1 MKTWLRTLTVAASMV
16 ICGSAGAQDRSIL
29 HKVLDSGTLKVGT
42 TGDFN
47 PMSFKDPET
56 KEYRGHQ
63 IDAAKQLA
71 TDMGVEVE
79 FVATDWKTL
88 INGVVAGKYDV
99 AMTGTSMTVTRAKA
113 AGYTIPWGRT
123 GYLPLTR
130 KELADRFGTWEDL
143 NSPDVTV
150 GYNLGTSFA
159 DFVKLRLPKA
169 RVKECRV
176 AGPGLAGP
184 AGRKGGRHHLQHPGG
199 GQALQHPRGADDPLP
214 EGGQQPAAV
223 VHRAPGRPSVAQ
235 LHEQLDAH
243 EARGRL
249 LQGAQREMG
258 HPGPGLTPGLTLA
271 SSSAAVVGRHGGGRH
286 DGDLPPPGAVI
297 RCTS

>member
-1 MKTWLRTLTVAASMV
+1 MMKKWLSMLAVVASV
-16 ICGSAGAQDRSIL
+16 VCGGAAAQDRSIL

-63 IDAAKQLA
+63 IDAARQLA

-99 AMTGTSMTVTRAKA
+99 VMTGTSMTVSRAKA

-130 KELADRFGTWEDL
+130 KELAGKFETWEDL

-159 DFVKLRLPKA
+159 DFVKLRLPNA
-169 RVKECRV
+169 SVKEVESPARDWQDL
-176 AGPGLAGP
+176 LAGRVDVTISSILE
-184 AGRKGGRHHLQHPGG
+184 AGKLSSTHETLVIPFQKVANSLPLSFIVPQNDHVWLNFMNNWMRIKHEIGYFKSLNETWGIQ
-199 GQALQHPRGADDPLP
+199 GQD
-214 EGGQQPAAV
+214 
-223 VHRAPGRPSVAQ
+223 
-235 LHEQLDAH
+235 
-243 EARGRL
+243 
-249 LQGAQREMG
+249 
-258 HPGPGLTPGLTLA
+258 
-271 SSSAAVVGRHGGGRH
+271 
-286 DGDLPPPGAVI
+286 
-297 RCTS
+297 

>member
-1 MKTWLRTLTVAASMV
+1 MKKLLTGLTLALATAVGASALAA
-16 ICGSAGAQDRSIL
+16 DRSIL
-29 HKVLDSGTLKVGT
+29 HKVLDDGKVRVGT

-71 TDMGVEVE
+71 KDMGVELE

-88 INGVVAGKYDV
+88 INGVVAGKYDIV
-99 AMTGTSMTVTRAKA
+99 MTGTSMTVSRAKA

-130 KELADRFGTWEDL
+130 KELAGKFKTWEDL
-143 NSPDVTV
+143 NNPDVTV

-169 RVKECRV
+169 TVKEVESPARDWQEL
-176 AGPGLAGP
+176 LAGRVDVTISSILE
-184 AGRKGGRHHLQHPGG
+184 AGKLSSTHDKLVIPFQ
-199 GQALQHPRGADDPLP
+199 QTANSLPLSFI
-214 EGGQQPAAV
+214 
-223 VHRAPGRPSVAQ
+223 APQNDHVWLGFLNNWMRMK
-235 LHEQLDAH
+235 H
-243 EARGRL
+243 EAGFFKEL
-249 LQGAQREMG
+249 NAKWGIQGQ
-258 HPGPGLTPGLTLA
+258 
-271 SSSAAVVGRHGGGRH
+271 
-286 DGDLPPPGAVI
+286 D
-297 RCTS
+297 

>member
-1 MKTWLRTLTVAASMV
+1 VAVSMV
-16 ICGSAGAQDRSIL
+16 CGSATAADQSIL
-29 HKVLDSGTLKVGT
+29 HKILDSGTLKVGT

-63 IDAAKQLA
+63 IDAAMQLA

-88 INGVVAGKYDV
+88 INGVVAGKYDI

-130 KELADRFGTWEDL
+130 KELADRFSTWEDL

-159 DFVKLRLPKA
+159 DFVKVRLPKA
-169 RVKECRV
+169 AVKEVESPARDWQDL
-176 AGPGLAGP
+176 LAGRVDVTISSILE
-184 AGRKGGRHHLQHPGG
+184 AGKLSSTHESLVIPFQKV
-199 GQALQHPRGADDPLP
+199 ANSLPLSFIVP
-214 EGGQQPAAV
+214 QGDQVWLNFLNNWMRMKHEGGYFKSLNEKW
-223 VHRAPGRPSVAQ
+223 GI
-235 LHEQLDAH
+235 
-243 EARGRL
+243 
-249 LQGAQREMG
+249 QGQ
-258 HPGPGLTPGLTLA
+258 
-271 SSSAAVVGRHGGGRH
+271 
-286 DGDLPPPGAVI
+286 D
-297 RCTS
+297 